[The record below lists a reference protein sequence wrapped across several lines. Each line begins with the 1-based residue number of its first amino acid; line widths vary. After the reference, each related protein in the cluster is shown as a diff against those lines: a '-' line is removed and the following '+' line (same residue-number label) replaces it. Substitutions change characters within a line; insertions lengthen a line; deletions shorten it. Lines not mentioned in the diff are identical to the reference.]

1 MEQNYNNY
9 LILDKFNVPR
19 ETFSELD
26 EFKDLIIEK
35 NKEINLISRKT
46 VSDLRKRHI
55 VDCAQVI
62 DLIDIN
68 SKTCT
73 DIGSGAGLPGVVASI
88 MLKGKKIDMK
98 MNLYE
103 KSYHKSS
110 FLRSV
115 SKKLK
120 LNNEIFQEDIFEKK
134 NLVSGSILARA
145 FKPLP
150 VILDLVEKNFE
161 KYTNLIVFM
170 GKNGKQLLE
179 EAFKKWEFEY
189 KERKSLTSNDSF
201 LLNIK
206 NIKKKWVRHK
216 LYQSLIKKAE

>member
-1 MEQNYNNY
+1 MDEYFDNF
-9 LILDKFNVPR
+9 LILDKFNVSR
-19 ETFSELD
+19 ETFSTLN
-26 EFKDLIIEK
+26 EFRELIIEK
-35 NKEINLISRKT
+35 NKEINLISTKSIKNSRN
-46 VSDLRKRHI
+46 RHI
-55 VDCAQVI
+55 IDCAQVI

-73 DIGSGAGLPGVVASI
+73 DIGSGAGLPGIVLSI
-88 MLKGKKIDMK
+88 LLRDKKIDMK

-103 KSYHKSS
+103 KSYRKSL

-120 LNNEIFQEDIFEKK
+120 LDTEIFEEDIFKKK
-134 NLVSGSILARA
+134 NLVSGSIVTRA

-150 VILDLVEKNFE
+150 VILGLVEKNFK

-170 GKNGKQLLE
+170 GKKGKQLLD
-179 EAFKKWEFEY
+179 EAVKDWEFEY
-189 KERKSLTSNDSF
+189 KEKKSLTSDDSF

-206 NIKKKWVRHK
+206 NIKKK
-216 LYQSLIKKAE
+216 

>member
-1 MEQNYNNY
+1 MHQNYDNY

-19 ETFSELD
+19 ETYLELD
-26 EFKDLIIEK
+26 EFKELIIEK
-35 NKEINLISRKT
+35 NKEINLISPKT
-46 VSDLRKRHI
+46 INNLKSRHI
-55 VDCAQVI
+55 IDCAQAI

-68 SKTCT
+68 SKICT
-73 DIGSGAGLPGVVASI
+73 DIGSGAGLPGIVLSI
-88 MLKGKKIDMK
+88 ILKGKKIAMK

-120 LNNEIFQEDIFEKK
+120 LDSEIFQEDIFKKK

-150 VILDLVEKNFE
+150 VILELVEKNFK
-161 KYTNLIVFM
+161 KYSNLIVFM
-170 GKNGKQLLE
+170 GKNGKQLIE

-189 KERKSLTSNDSF
+189 KERKSLTSDDSF

-206 NIKKKWVRHK
+206 NIKKK
-216 LYQSLIKKAE
+216 

>member
-1 MEQNYNNY
+1 MDEYFDNYRI
-9 LILDKFNVPR
+9 LDEFSVSRETFLELDKFR
-19 ETFSELD
+19 A
-26 EFKDLIIEK
+26 LIIEK
-35 NKEINLISRKT
+35 NQKINLISRK
-46 VSDLRKRHI
+46 SINNLRNRHI
-55 VDCAQVI
+55 IDCAQII

-68 SKTCT
+68 AKICT
-73 DIGSGAGLPGVVASI
+73 DIGSGAGLPGIVLSI
-88 MLKGKKIDMK
+88 ILKGKKIDMK

-120 LNNEIFQEDIFEKK
+120 LDSEIFQEDIFKKK

-150 VILDLVEKNFE
+150 VILELVEKNFE

-179 EAFKKWEFEY
+179 EAFKEWEFEY
-189 KERKSLTSNDSF
+189 KEMKSLTSDDSF

-206 NIKKKWVRHK
+206 NIKKK
-216 LYQSLIKKAE
+216 

>member
-1 MEQNYNNY
+1 MDEYFDNF
-9 LILDKFNVPR
+9 LILDKFNVSR
-19 ETFSELD
+19 ETFSTLN
-26 EFKDLIIEK
+26 EFREKIIEK
-35 NKEINLISRKT
+35 NNEINLISTK
-46 VSDLRKRHI
+46 SASNSMNRHI
-55 VDCAQVI
+55 IDCAQVI

-73 DIGSGAGLPGVVASI
+73 DIGSGAGLPGIVLSI
-88 MLKGKKIDMK
+88 LVRDKKIDMK

-103 KSYHKSS
+103 KSYRKSS

-120 LNNEIFQEDIFEKK
+120 LDTEIFEEDIFKKK
-134 NLVSGSILARA
+134 NLVSGSIVTRA

-150 VILDLVEKNFE
+150 VILGLVEKNFK

-170 GKNGKQLLE
+170 GKNGKQLLD
-179 EAFKKWEFEY
+179 EAVKDWEFEY
-189 KERKSLTSNDSF
+189 KEKKSLTSDDSF

-206 NIKKKWVRHK
+206 NIKKK
-216 LYQSLIKKAE
+216 

>member
-1 MEQNYNNY
+1 MDKYSDNF
-9 LILDKFNVPR
+9 LILDKFNVSR
-19 ETFSELD
+19 ETFPILN
-26 EFKDLIIEK
+26 EFRELIIEK
-35 NKEINLISRKT
+35 NKEINLISKN
-46 VSDLRKRHI
+46 SIKNSRKRHI
-55 VDCAQVI
+55 IDCAQVI

-68 SKTCT
+68 SKICT
-73 DIGSGAGLPGVVASI
+73 DIGSGAGLPGIVLSI
-88 MLKGKKIDMK
+88 ILKGKKIDMK
-98 MNLYE
+98 MKLYE

-115 SKKLK
+115 SEKFK

-134 NLVSGSILARA
+134 NLISGSILARA

-150 VILDLVEKNFE
+150 VILDLVEKNFK

-179 EAFKKWEFEY
+179 EAFKEWEFEY
-189 KERKSLTSNDSF
+189 KESKSLTSNDSF

-206 NIKKKWVRHK
+206 NIKKK
-216 LYQSLIKKAE
+216 

>member
-1 MEQNYNNY
+1 MDQNYNNY
-9 LILDKFNVPR
+9 LILDKFNVSR
-19 ETFSELD
+19 ETFSTLN
-26 EFKDLIIEK
+26 EFRELIIEK
-35 NKEINLISRKT
+35 NKEINLIST
-46 VSDLRKRHI
+46 NSINNSGNRHI
-55 VDCAQVI
+55 IDCAQVI

-73 DIGSGAGLPGVVASI
+73 DIGSGAGLPGIVLSI
-88 MLKGKKIDMK
+88 ILKGKKIAMK

-110 FLRSV
+110 FLRSA

-120 LNNEIFQEDIFEKK
+120 LDSEIFQEDIFKKK
-134 NLVSGSILARA
+134 NLVSGSIVVRA

-150 VILDLVEKNFE
+150 VILDLVEKNFK

-179 EAFKKWEFEY
+179 EAFKRWEFEY
-189 KERKSLTSNDSF
+189 KERKSLTSDDSF

-206 NIKKKWVRHK
+206 NIKKK
-216 LYQSLIKKAE
+216 

>member
-1 MEQNYNNY
+1 MDQNYDNY
-9 LILDKFNVPR
+9 LVLDKFNVPR
-19 ETFSELD
+19 ETFPELD
-26 EFKDLIIEK
+26 EFKDLIIQK
-35 NKEINLISRKT
+35 NKEINLISQKT

-55 VDCAQVI
+55 IDCAQVI

-68 SKTCT
+68 SKICT
-73 DIGSGAGLPGVVASI
+73 DIGSGAGLPGIVLSI
-88 MLKGKKIDMK
+88 ILKGKKIDMK

-120 LNNEIFQEDIFEKK
+120 LDSEIFQEDIFKKK
-134 NLVSGSILARA
+134 NLVSGSILVRA

-179 EAFKKWEFEY
+179 EAFKEWEFEY
-189 KERKSLTSNDSF
+189 KERKSLTSDDSF

-206 NIKKKWVRHK
+206 NIKKK
-216 LYQSLIKKAE
+216 

>member
-1 MEQNYNNY
+1 MDEYFDNF
-9 LILDKFNVPR
+9 LFLDKFNVSR
-19 ETFSELD
+19 ETFSTLN
-26 EFKDLIIEK
+26 EFRKRIIEK
-35 NKEINLISRKT
+35 NNEINLISTK
-46 VSDLRKRHI
+46 SASNSMNRHI
-55 VDCAQVI
+55 IDCAQVI
-62 DLIDIN
+62 DLIDIK

-73 DIGSGAGLPGVVASI
+73 DIGSGAGLPGIVLSI
-88 MLKGKKIDMK
+88 LLRDKKIDMK

-103 KSYHKSS
+103 KSYRKSS

-115 SKKLK
+115 SKEFKLDT
-120 LNNEIFQEDIFEKK
+120 EIFEEDIFKKK
-134 NLVSGSILARA
+134 NLISGSIVTRA

-150 VILDLVEKNFE
+150 VILGLVENNFK

-206 NIKKKWVRHK
+206 NIKKK
-216 LYQSLIKKAE
+216 

>member
-1 MEQNYNNY
+1 MDEYFDNF
-9 LILDKFNVPR
+9 LILDKFNVSR
-19 ETFSELD
+19 ETFSTLN
-26 EFKDLIIEK
+26 EFREKIIQK
-35 NKEINLISRKT
+35 NSEINLISTKST
-46 VSDLRKRHI
+46 SNSMNRHI
-55 VDCAQVI
+55 IDCAQVI

-73 DIGSGAGLPGVVASI
+73 DIGSGAGLPGIVLSI
-88 MLKGKKIDMK
+88 LIRDKKIDMK

-103 KSYHKSS
+103 KSYRKSS

-115 SKKLK
+115 SKEFKLDT
-120 LNNEIFQEDIFEKK
+120 EIFEEDIFKKK
-134 NLVSGSILARA
+134 NLVSGSIVTRA

-150 VILDLVEKNFE
+150 VILGLVEKNFK

-179 EAFKKWEFEY
+179 EAVKDWEFEY
-189 KERKSLTSNDSF
+189 KEKKSLTSDDSF

-206 NIKKKWVRHK
+206 NVKKK
-216 LYQSLIKKAE
+216 

>member
-1 MEQNYNNY
+1 MDQNYDNY

-19 ETFSELD
+19 ETFLELD
-26 EFKDLIIEK
+26 EFKELIIVK
-35 NKEINLISRKT
+35 NKEINLISPKT
-46 VSDLRKRHI
+46 INNLKGRHI
-55 VDCAQVI
+55 IDCAQVI

-68 SKTCT
+68 SKICT
-73 DIGSGAGLPGVVASI
+73 DIGSGAGLPGIVVSI
-88 MLKGKKIDMK
+88 ILKGKKIDMK

-103 KSYHKSS
+103 KSHHKSS

-115 SKKLK
+115 SRKLK
-120 LNNEIFQEDIFEKK
+120 LDSEIFQEDIFKKK

-150 VILDLVEKNFE
+150 EILELVEKNFE

-179 EAFKKWEFEY
+179 KAFKEWEFEY
-189 KERKSLTSNDSF
+189 KERKSLTSDDSF

-206 NIKKKWVRHK
+206 NIKKK
-216 LYQSLIKKAE
+216 

>member
-1 MEQNYNNY
+1 MDQNYDNY

-26 EFKDLIIEK
+26 EFKELIIEK
-35 NKEINLISRKT
+35 NKEINLISPKT
-46 VSDLRKRHI
+46 INNLKNRHI
-55 VDCAQVI
+55 IDCAQVI

-73 DIGSGAGLPGVVASI
+73 DIGSGAGLPGIVLSI
-88 MLKGKKIDMK
+88 ILKGKKIDMK
-98 MNLYE
+98 MNIYE

-115 SKKLK
+115 SQKLK
-120 LNNEIFQEDIFEKK
+120 LDSEIFQEDIFKKK
-134 NLVSGSILARA
+134 NLVSGSILVRA

-150 VILDLVEKNFE
+150 VILGLVEKNFE

-179 EAFKKWEFEY
+179 EAFKVWEFEY
-189 KERKSLTSNDSF
+189 KERKSLTSDDSF

-206 NIKKKWVRHK
+206 NIKKK
-216 LYQSLIKKAE
+216 

>member
-1 MEQNYNNY
+1 MDQYYNNY

-19 ETFSELD
+19 ETYVELD
-26 EFKDLIIEK
+26 EFKELIIGK

-46 VSDLRKRHI
+46 INNLQSRHI
-55 VDCAQVI
+55 IDCAQVI

-68 SKTCT
+68 NKICT
-73 DIGSGAGLPGVVASI
+73 DIGSGAGLPGIVLSI
-88 MLKGKKIDMK
+88 ILKSKKIAMK

-120 LNNEIFQEDIFEKK
+120 LDSEIFQEDIFKKK
-134 NLVSGSILARA
+134 NLVSGTILARA

-150 VILDLVEKNFE
+150 VILELVEKNF
-161 KYTNLIVFM
+161 KQYSNLIVFM
-170 GKNGKQLLE
+170 GKNGKQLIE

-189 KERKSLTSNDSF
+189 KERKSLTSDDSF

-206 NIKKKWVRHK
+206 NIKKK
-216 LYQSLIKKAE
+216 

>member
-1 MEQNYNNY
+1 MDQNFDNY
-9 LILDKFNVPR
+9 FFLDKFNVPR

-26 EFKDLIIEK
+26 EFKELIIEK
-35 NKEINLISRKT
+35 NKEINLISAKNINN
-46 VSDLRKRHI
+46 LGHRHI
-55 VDCAQVI
+55 IDCAQVI
-62 DLIDIN
+62 DLIDVN
-68 SKTCT
+68 SETCT
-73 DIGSGAGLPGVVASI
+73 DIGSGAGLPGIVLSI
-88 MLKGKKIDMK
+88 ILKNKKIDMK

-120 LNNEIFQEDIFEKK
+120 LDSEIFQEDIFKKK
-134 NLVSGSILARA
+134 NLVSGSILVRA

-150 VILDLVEKNFE
+150 VILDLVEKNFK

-189 KERKSLTSNDSF
+189 KERKSLTSDDSF

-206 NIKKKWVRHK
+206 NIKKK
-216 LYQSLIKKAE
+216 

>member
-1 MEQNYNNY
+1 MDQNYNNY

-179 EAFKKWEFEY
+179 EAFKEWEFEY
-189 KERKSLTSNDSF
+189 KESKSLTSNDSF

-206 NIKKKWVRHK
+206 NIKKNEYDTNYISH
-216 LYQSLIKKAE
+216 

>member
-1 MEQNYNNY
+1 MDEYFDNF
-9 LILDKFNVPR
+9 LILDKFNVSR
-19 ETFSELD
+19 ETFSTLN
-26 EFKDLIIEK
+26 EFREKIIEK
-35 NKEINLISRKT
+35 NSEINLISTKST
-46 VSDLRKRHI
+46 SNSMNRHI
-55 VDCAQVI
+55 IDCAQVI

-73 DIGSGAGLPGVVASI
+73 DIGSGAGLPGIVLSI
-88 MLKGKKIDMK
+88 LVRDKKIDMK

-115 SKKLK
+115 SKEFKLDT
-120 LNNEIFQEDIFEKK
+120 EIFEEDIFKKK
-134 NLVSGSILARA
+134 NLVSGSIVTRA

-150 VILDLVEKNFE
+150 VILGLVEKNFK

-179 EAFKKWEFEY
+179 EAVKDWEFEY
-189 KERKSLTSNDSF
+189 KEKKSLTSDDSF

-206 NIKKKWVRHK
+206 NIKKK
-216 LYQSLIKKAE
+216 

>member
-1 MEQNYNNY
+1 MDPNYDNY
-9 LILDKFNVPR
+9 QILDKFNVPR

-26 EFKDLIIEK
+26 EFKDLIIQK
-35 NKEINLISRKT
+35 NKEINIISRKT

-55 VDCAQVI
+55 IDCAQVI
-62 DLIDIN
+62 DLIDIK
-68 SKTCT
+68 SKICT
-73 DIGSGAGLPGVVASI
+73 DIGSGAGLPGVVVSI

-115 SKKLK
+115 SKRFK
-120 LNNEIFQEDIFEKK
+120 LNSEIFQEDIFAKK

-150 VILDLVEKNFE
+150 VILDLVEKNFK

-179 EAFKKWEFEY
+179 EAFKEWEFVY
-189 KERKSLTSNDSF
+189 KESKSLTSNDSF

-206 NIKKKWVRHK
+206 NIKKK
-216 LYQSLIKKAE
+216 

>member
-1 MEQNYNNY
+1 MDQNYDNY
-9 LILDKFNVPR
+9 QILGKFNVPR

-26 EFKDLIIEK
+26 EFKELIIKK
-35 NKEINLISRKT
+35 NKEINLISQKT
-46 VSDLRKRHI
+46 ISNLKNRHI
-55 VDCAQVI
+55 IDCAQVI

-68 SKTCT
+68 EKTCT
-73 DIGSGAGLPGVVASI
+73 DIGSGAGLPGIVLSI
-88 MLKGKKIDMK
+88 LLRDKKIDMK

-103 KSYHKSS
+103 KSYRKSS

-115 SKKLK
+115 SKEFKLDT
-120 LNNEIFQEDIFEKK
+120 EIFEEDIFKKK
-134 NLVSGSILARA
+134 NLVSGSIVTRA

-150 VILDLVEKNFE
+150 VILGLVEKNFK

-179 EAFKKWEFEY
+179 EAFKEWEFEY
-189 KERKSLTSNDSF
+189 KESKSLTSNDSF

-206 NIKKKWVRHK
+206 NIKKK
-216 LYQSLIKKAE
+216 

>member
-1 MEQNYNNY
+1 MDQNYDNY
-9 LILDKFNVPR
+9 HILDKFNVPR

-26 EFKDLIIEK
+26 EFKELIIEK
-35 NKEINLISRKT
+35 NKEINLISSKT
-46 VSDLRKRHI
+46 INNLKNRHI
-55 VDCAQVI
+55 IDCAQVI

-68 SKTCT
+68 SKICT
-73 DIGSGAGLPGVVASI
+73 DIGSGAGLPGIVLSI
-88 MLKGKKIDMK
+88 ILKGKKIDMK

-103 KSYHKSS
+103 KSHHKSS

-115 SKKLK
+115 SRKLK
-120 LNNEIFQEDIFEKK
+120 LDSEIFQEDIFKKK

-179 EAFKKWEFEY
+179 EAFKEWEFEY
-189 KERKSLTSNDSF
+189 KERKSLTSDDSF

-206 NIKKKWVRHK
+206 NIKKK
-216 LYQSLIKKAE
+216 